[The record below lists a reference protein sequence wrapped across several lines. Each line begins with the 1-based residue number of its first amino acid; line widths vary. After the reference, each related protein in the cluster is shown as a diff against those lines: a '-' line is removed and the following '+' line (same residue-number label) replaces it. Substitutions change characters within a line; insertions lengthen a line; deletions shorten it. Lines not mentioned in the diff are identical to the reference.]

1 MKNRIALIVLGG
13 VLSLFIVNVFVCAGF
28 STLGEHG
35 AELYFY
41 WRASQNGLAM
51 RVTPFRK
58 IEIWPIGP
66 NVHGGM
72 VDSPTM
78 FKIGR

>member
-1 MKNRIALIVLGG
+1 MKKWIVPIALSG
-13 VLSLFIVNVFVCAGF
+13 VLLLIINAFVCVGF

-35 AELYFY
+35 TELYFFQ
-41 WRASQNGLAM
+41 RASKNGFAI
-51 RVTPFRK
+51 RIIPFRK

-72 VDSPTM
+72 VESPAV